1 MNIEE
6 IKNKIKLFNDNTKIK
21 VSNGEYLSG
30 NFGSDRGDYENMYLS
45 TSKDEKDIKT
55 VLDFKNLI
63 EKALKQKN
71 MIGYKG
77 GDFIIDDY
85 TTVTIGEHGIG
96 GLPITDIRQVNDIVY
111 IIYSQIV
118 YQEIWSE
125 I

>member
-6 IKNKIKLFNDNTKIK
+6 IKNKIQLFNDNTKIK

-63 EKALKQKN
+63 EKALKQEN
-71 MIGYKG
+71 MISYKG
-77 GDFIIDDY
+77 GDFIIDNY
-85 TTVTIGEHGIG
+85 TTVTIGEYGIG

-118 YQEIWSE
+118 YQEIWNE